1 MGALEILFILILIL
15 ILIIKCHSFLCAV
28 SDVGEWAEDEE
39 EAEDDSGKDGDRT
52 GDNSC
57 HKHSQVAATL
67 TW

>member
-1 MGALEILFILILIL
+1 MGALEIRFI
-15 ILIIKCHSFLCAV
+15 IIIIVKWPSFFCGLC
-28 SDVGEWAEDEE
+28 DVGEWAEDEE